1 MEHNSISTMVSK
13 KLQLKK
19 HIESLFLEKYII
31 FLLPFLIVL
40 SKFFLELSLII
51 LFLLFLL
58 YAPLKKNILIFDRK
72 IFFFFFLFYFY
83 LIVRYFFR
91 NADYDSLSIIFY
103 FRYYFYILALYYFLN
118 SKKNL
123 FNLFIKGLIIVFS
136 ILSFDAIF
144 QYIFG
149 FNLINY
155 PRPTIDR
162 VSSFFGKE
170 SILGSFLVRF
180 LPFLYLPLL
189 LHEKKK
195 NSFKFYLIFFLIF
208 LANIVIFLSGER
220 TSIALMI
227 LLNLYMFL
235 MLPNLR
241 KKIVVPFLTLLIL
254 IGLILF
260 LDQNLKKR
268 IIDQTY
274 NEITNFNIVSNTGY
288 LDPNLKTLKFY
299 IYSGAHNSY
308 YVTAYNMFLDNILF
322 GQGPRSYRYSC
333 KEEKFKAAKETTL
346 NPYLKDGYYHL
357 NCSTH
362 PHNYYFQLLAET
374 GLVGFLI
381 VFYIFLVVIYNI
393 LKEYFISKKK
403 NFFKRVV
410 YCSFL
415 INLWPLFPTGN
426 FFNNWLI
433 IIGIIPLS
441 FFFLKKN
448 DFI

>member
-1 MEHNSISTMVSK
+1 MEYNSISTMVSK

-19 HIESLFLEKYII
+19 YIQSIFLEKYII

-40 SKFFLELSLII
+40 SKFFLEFSLII

-58 YAPLKKNILIFDRK
+58 NAPLKKNILIFDKK
-72 IFFFFFLFYFY
+72 IFFFFFLFYIY
-83 LIVRYFFR
+83 LIIRYFFR

-103 FRYYFYILALYYFLN
+103 FRYYFYILALYYFFNLR
-118 SKKNL
+118 KNL
-123 FNLFIKGLIIVFS
+123 LSLFLKSVIIVFS
-136 ILSFDAIF
+136 ILVFDAIF

-149 FNLINY
+149 FNIINY
-155 PRPTIDR
+155 PKPTIDR

-189 LHEKKK
+189 IYEKKSY
-195 NSFKFYLIFFLIF
+195 SFKFYLIFLLIF
-208 LANIVIFLSGER
+208 LTNIVIFISGER
-220 TSIALMI
+220 TSFALMV

-241 KKIVVPFLTLLIL
+241 KKIIVLFVALLML

-260 LDQNLKKR
+260 YDHNLKKR
-268 IIDQTY
+268 IINKTY
-274 NEITNFNIVSNTGY
+274 DELTNFNIISNTGY
-288 LDPNLKTLKFY
+288 LDPSLKTFKFY

-308 YVTAYNMFLDNILF
+308 YLTAYNMFLDNILF
-322 GQGPRSYRYSC
+322 GQGPRSYRYIC
-333 KEEKFKAAKETTL
+333 KEEKFKVTKETTK
-346 NPYLKDGYYHL
+346 NQNHL

-374 GLVGFLI
+374 GLFGFLFVI
-381 VFYIFLVVIYNI
+381 YIFFALILYI

-403 NFFKRVV
+403 M
-410 YCSFL
+410 L
-415 INLWPLFPTGN
+415 MLLFIFMN
-426 FFNNWLI
+426 
-433 IIGIIPLS
+433 
-441 FFFLKKN
+441 
-448 DFI
+448 